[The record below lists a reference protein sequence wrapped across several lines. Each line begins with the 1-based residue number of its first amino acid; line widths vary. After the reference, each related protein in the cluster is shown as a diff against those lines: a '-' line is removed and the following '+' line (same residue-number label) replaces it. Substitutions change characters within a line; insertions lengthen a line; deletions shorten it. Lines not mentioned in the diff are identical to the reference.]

1 MREIMSNIPLE
12 KIAFILKTKHWVF
25 KGLRLVSLFLLI
37 IFVRVWISV
46 C

>member
-12 KIAFILKTKHWVF
+12 CSFILKTKHWVF

-37 IFVRVWISV
+37 IFVKVWISV